1 MFQDPTSRLTFV
13 FSDSL
18 SHDGQP
24 PGMEVRQQLGRLRL
38 KNLGAAGDS
47 VFLPWKTHTF
57 GSFACG
63 LSAMTSSWPELKRVA
78 AAGVFPLSKFPKKS
92 NPASNWAVSHI
103 STKKWIQQTSKQ
115 VCTKLCILYDTIL
128 NIMCMQFNTCTYFS
142 SNLELLKMKRRR

>member
-78 AAGVFPLSKFPKKS
+78 AAGVLPLSKFPKKS

-103 STKKWIQQTSKQ
+103 STKSGFNRHQSKC
-115 VCTKLCILYDTIL
+115 VRNYVYCMILYYICVCNSIHVPIFQVT
-128 NIMCMQFNTCTYFS
+128 
-142 SNLELLKMKRRR
+142 